1 MFVKRQPAAGEPGS
15 GEPVWGETVT
25 IHLDGAPIRTPRG
38 DTLAAVLLA
47 RGTV

>member
-1 MFVKRQPAAGEPGS
+1 MFVKRRPAS
-15 GEPVWGETVT
+15 GEPVSGDPASGETVT
-25 IHLDGAPIRTPRG
+25 IHLDGEPIRAPRG